1 MTKEELIELG
11 LTEDLAVKVAEKYK
25 NLVPYERFQEVVTE
39 KNNLKNIVSERDK
52 QLDELKKI
60 DVDGLKEQ
68 ITTLQKENKVA
79 KEKYDS
85 ELNEIK
91 ISNAIEKAITK
102 ANGKNVKA
110 VKALLEV
117 EKLELLEDGTLKG
130 LDDQLN
136 SLKGSEDTK
145 FLFNITDTKPD
156 VKGASPVE
164 SSGNSQGGNVDIS
177 KMSYDEFVQYHNS
190 SN

>member
-164 SSGNSQGGNVDIS
+164 SSGSSQGGSVDIS